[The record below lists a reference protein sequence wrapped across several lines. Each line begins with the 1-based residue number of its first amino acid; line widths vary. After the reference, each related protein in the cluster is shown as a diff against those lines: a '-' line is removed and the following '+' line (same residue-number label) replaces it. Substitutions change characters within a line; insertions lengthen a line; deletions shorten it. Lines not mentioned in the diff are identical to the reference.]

1 VFSVWVFRFR
11 KLFILARQLNVSQA
25 PTAPGRRTLPP
36 IVDEMTTEDDI
47 LQQID
52 RDRVVAFTKD
62 DSEER
67 FKALD
72 RLRAFELVYEQPK
85 YQWRL
90 TDKGYKAVS
99 IGFDNFINLNNDSI
113 DSFALVL
120 LALKKHSNSGEFI
133 DLSKERLPFES
144 KTLKS
149 ICDLL
154 KKENKIEIKANGE
167 YAMVF
172 GDGTTFNNVKG
183 NILARITPT
192 GLQYLKQGDNSVNIG
207 NILVIDGEGNNV
219 NQSRSDNARESPTI
233 QTNKPTKETKPAK
246 TSWLEKVSWV
256 TAIILFIMAVYE
268 FIIKHILLADK

>member
-1 VFSVWVFRFR
+1 
-11 KLFILARQLNVSQA
+11 
-25 PTAPGRRTLPP
+25 
-36 IVDEMTTEDDI
+36 MTTEDEI

-52 RDRVVAFTKD
+52 RNRVVAFTKD
-62 DSEER
+62 DIEER

-72 RLRAFELVYEQPK
+72 RLRAFGLVYEQPK

-99 IGFDNFINLNNDSI
+99 VGFDNFMNLNNDSI

-120 LALKKHSNSGEFI
+120 LTLKKHSNSGDFI
-133 DLSKERLPFES
+133 DLSKEGLPFEN

-167 YAMVF
+167 YAMLF

-183 NILARITPT
+183 KILARITPT
-192 GLQYLKQGDNSVNIG
+192 GLQYLKQSDNSVNIG
-207 NILVIDGEGNNV
+207 NISVINGDGNNV

-246 TSWLEKVSWV
+246 TSWLEKFSWV

>member
-1 VFSVWVFRFR
+1 VSISFS
-11 KLFILARQLNVSQA
+11 I
-25 PTAPGRRTLPP
+25 TALTQSRLPLPP
-36 IVDEMTTEDDI
+36 IVDNMTTEDEI
-47 LQQID
+47 LQQIN

-62 DSEER
+62 DSEES

-72 RLRAFELVYEQPK
+72 RLSAFGLVYEQPK

-99 IGFDNFINLNNDSI
+99 MGFDNFMNLNNDSI

-120 LALKKHSNSGEFI
+120 LTLKKHSNSGDFI
-133 DLSKERLPFES
+133 DLSKEGLPFEN

-149 ICDLL
+149 ICDSLE
-154 KKENKIEIKANGE
+154 KENKIEIKANGE
-167 YAMVF
+167 YAMIF

-183 NILARITPT
+183 KILARITLT
-192 GLQYLKQGDNSVNIG
+192 GLQYLKQSDNSVNIG
-207 NILVIDGEGNNV
+207 NISVINGDGNNV

-256 TAIILFIMAVYE
+256 TAVILFIMAVYE